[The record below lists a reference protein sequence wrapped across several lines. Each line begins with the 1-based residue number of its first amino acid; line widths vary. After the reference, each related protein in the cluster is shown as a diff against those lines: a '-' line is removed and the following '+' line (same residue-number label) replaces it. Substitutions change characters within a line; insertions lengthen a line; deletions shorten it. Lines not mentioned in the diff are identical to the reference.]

1 MAELNLI
8 PEKVVKDSVERII
21 KRYKISAEQA
31 EEFFL
36 DEAMKSKAFMES
48 VLEFSEKK
56 NFRKWHEY
64 KRVMKKTKK
73 NIYYYLRQY
82 KHEPQ
87 EEIKKKFEELKEK
100 LKKEKLEKTLDLH
113 KELLSMH
120 ISSRERIGFYEE
132 FYEKIFEVTG
142 KPESLLDVSCGFNY
156 FSLPLA
162 KVKKLNFVG
171 TEYKKEFVEQ
181 MNQYFKL
188 IENSGI
194 KGKGF
199 LLDLKNTDFETRNEL
214 MDLNN
219 GKNFD
224 LAFLLKL
231 IPVMEREKRG
241 LTENLL
247 DLIPA
252 EWIVLS
258 CSKESMTKK
267 EKIAF
272 KETGIINKFIKENS
286 LYLSARID
294 FPNEIVFV
302 VKRE

>member
-1 MAELNLI
+1 MFDKNCHHLVCVYIQNLF
-8 PEKVVKDSVERII
+8 D
-21 KRYKISAEQA
+21 
-31 EEFFL
+31 
-36 DEAMKSKAFMES
+36 
-48 VLEFSEKK
+48 
-56 NFRKWHEY
+56 
-64 KRVMKKTKK
+64 
-73 NIYYYLRQY
+73 
-82 KHEPQ
+82 
-87 EEIKKKFEELKEK
+87 ELKK
-100 LKKEKLEKTLDLH
+100 ALKKEKIEKTMDLH

-120 ISSRERIGFYEE
+120 ISSKERIE
-132 FYEKIFEVTG
+132 FYPEFYKKIFEITG
-142 KPESLLDVSCGFNY
+142 TPESLLDVSCGFNY
-156 FSLPLA
+156 FSLVFSGL
-162 KVKKLNFVG
+162 KKLNFVG

-181 MNQYFKL
+181 MKEYFDL
-188 IENSGI
+188 IKDSKI

-224 LAFLLKL
+224 VVFLFKL
-231 IPVMEREKRG
+231 IPVMEREKKG

-252 EWIVLS
+252 KWIILS

-272 KETGIINKFIKENS
+272 RETTIMKKFIKENS
-286 LYLSARID
+286 LYLNAKID